1 MKSKI
6 KIPLVI
12 FILLMVLAMTGITIY
27 YFNTRE
33 ESKLNDTVNNETVKK
48 DLSKES
54 EEMQNVVPTENDS
67 SSDVEIKEESKEN
80 SKSDN
85 QKEDNSNN
93 SNNTVKT
100 ETPKNNNS
108 SSKNN
113 TTSKSEQD
121 NQTSSNTS
129 SSQPNSSNNTQTKE
143 EPKTDENVTNDT
155 NKEEQNNTN
164 IYEVPDE
171 DNKDNVSSFEND
183 EEYIKLKAMME
194 FETRAECQAASDII
208 GPQYALQGNLR
219 NTSCESFAY
228 KGTVIGYRLLIWFTD
243 GTWKYNNS

>member
-1 MKSKI
+1 
-6 KIPLVI
+6 
-12 FILLMVLAMTGITIY
+12 MVLGVCSATIY

-33 ESKLNDTVNNETVKK
+33 TNKLSDTVNNETVKNNVS
-48 DLSKES
+48 DETD
-54 EEMQNVVPTENDS
+54 EEQNVNLIEKDS
-67 SSDVEIKEESKEN
+67 SSEVVNKEEHKEN
-80 SKSDN
+80 LKSDN

-93 SNNTVKT
+93 SNNTIET

-113 TTSKSEQD
+113 TTSKVEQN
-121 NQTSSNTS
+121 NQSSSNNS
-129 SSQPNSSNNTQTKE
+129 STQSNSSNNTQIKE
-143 EPKTDENVTNDT
+143 ETKIDEVKTDEIKVDINTN
-155 NKEEQNNTN
+155 NKEEQNNSN
-164 IYEVPDE
+164 VYEVPDE
-171 DNKDNVSSFEND
+171 DNKDNVPSFEND
-183 EEYIKLKAMME
+183 EEYIRLKALME

-228 KGTVIGYRLLIWFTD
+228 KGTVIGYRLQIWITD

>member
-6 KIPLVI
+6 KLPLVI
-12 FILLMVLAMTGITIY
+12 FCFLMVLGMISATIY

-33 ESKLNDTVNNETVKK
+33 ESKLNDTVNSETVKK
-48 DLSKES
+48 ELSEDPENK
-54 EEMQNVVPTENDS
+54 QNVILTEVDS
-67 SSDVEIKEESKEN
+67 SNEIENKEEQKEDSKG
-80 SKSDN
+80 DN
-85 QKEDNSNN
+85 QKQDNSNN
-93 SNNTVKT
+93 SNNTIKI

-113 TTSKSEQD
+113 TTTKAEQNIQASLNDSSD
-121 NQTSSNTS
+121 NS
-129 SSQPNSSNNTQTKE
+129 NSSNNIQTTEK
-143 EPKTDENVTNDT
+143 PKIDENVTNNT
-155 NKEEQNNTN
+155 NKEEQDNVN

-183 EEYIKLKAMME
+183 EEYIKLKSMME
-194 FETRAECQAASDII
+194 FETRIECQAASDII

-228 KGTVIGYRLLIWFTD
+228 KGIVIGYRLQIWFTD